1 MNPKLLFKNPELKY
15 GQNKLAINTI
25 LNMNS
30 KNSPNKV
37 IIYNL

>member
-15 GQNKLAINTI
+15 GQNKRAINTI